1 MGTKTKQREAWK
13 AQRSVQ
19 QPRITAVMSSNREST
34 VRENI
39 LTVEYMQDDI
49 LDKTSIML
57 FKVLK
62 FYFHSYSVMTLFH
75 LQRK

>member
-1 MGTKTKQREAWK
+1 MEGTEIC
-13 AQRSVQ
+13 Q

-39 LTVEYMQDDI
+39 LTVGYMQ
-49 LDKTSIML
+49 TSIML

-62 FYFHSYSVMTLFH
+62 LFSNDSFPPAGKVMIRCNLLTFSP
-75 LQRK
+75 QADVF